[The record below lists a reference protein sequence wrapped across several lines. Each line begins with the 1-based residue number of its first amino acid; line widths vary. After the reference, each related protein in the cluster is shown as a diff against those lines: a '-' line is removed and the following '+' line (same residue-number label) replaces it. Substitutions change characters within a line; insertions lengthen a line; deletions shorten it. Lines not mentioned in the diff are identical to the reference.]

1 MHRKFIAGI
10 TAASLL
16 LTAIGAA
23 PAAADRYK
31 TERALAALLGLAVVG
46 AIVHENRKDKD
57 KTRRINTHRPK
68 TVNTPPVYHPHPRPL
83 PDRANRKLLPQR
95 CLRSIDT
102 HNGRAR
108 FFGQRCL
115 NQHFRFAHR
124 LPRACNYVFRTHRGD
139 RRGYEARCLRDRG
152 YRLARG

>member
-16 LTAIGAA
+16 LTALGAA

-57 KTRRINTHRPK
+57 KAPHVSKPRPK
-68 TVNTPPVYHPHPRPL
+68 TVHNTPVYNPRPRPL

-95 CLRSIDT
+95 CLRTLDT
-102 HNGRAR
+102 YNGRAR

-115 NQHFRFAHR
+115 NRHFSFAHR
-124 LPRACNYVFRTHRGD
+124 LPRACSYVFRTERGD